1 MNKQIYSDIIK
12 DELAKLKV
20 LINTDNDL
28 NLKDK
33 NIFLEDEMAYLL
45 NCIYDINLV
54 NTNFEISN
62 YPVIDLK
69 DEINRVAVQVTTNT
83 ALSKIQTTLNNFF
96 DKGFE
101 KKFDKLLI
109 VVFEE
114 KNYRGNVNLKKNF
127 DFDEKEH
134 VITYT
139 KLIKIIENLP
149 LSKLE
154 VIYKYIDLSLRKHI
168 YNVDWVINN
177 TKRALNNLDKRYN
190 RKLNVYT
197 DEERKLQNFFML
209 GDCKDKI
216 IKLFNKIIC
225 LIENEDI
232 KTNIILDDVI
242 ENFTKDNLNKLKEN
256 LKTFGTKVID
266 KYESSDERYS
276 RKCMLFEDKYFE
288 LADSL
293 NELEKAYFAKAI
305 VYKGPAGI
313 GKSHTIAS
321 FINERY
327 IKEENPALL
336 VLGQDFGNSD
346 NIEVQF
352 CNMIGS
358 NNDLNEVLYYLNFL
372 GKIRGIIVPI
382 IIDGLNESVDKTIWK
397 KGLPNFI
404 ECISKY
410 DNIKVILS
418 IRDTYFELCTY
429 NGMLDNPNILKYDHY
444 GFNTNRV
451 DAIKEFFDYYNI
463 NMPLFETINNE
474 FENPLFLTTYCFTVS
489 NCHITVG
496 KNEYNNFIEIFDAY
510 IKMINQ
516 KLLEKENLVLS
527 ADIVLEVVDLYIKKW
542 QENKRR
548 LSEKEFLSSLSEI
561 CDLYDIRKV
570 ELLKFLI
577 ENGLFYKERTI
588 NGEVIIFT
596 YERYEKI
603 CFAKRLLSSLDLANA
618 EEELKKSINR
628 GKLMEYV
635 FYDYNNTVFDEG
647 ILEELVNIIQLKYR
661 LDFYSLIEQDKV
673 NDDIKKIYIKNL
685 IWYKEQ
691 YNRDIVINN
700 IKKINQNNEFTNE
713 IIDFFIKA
721 SYLLN
726 NPLNIIYLNQ
736 HLLNYNMAELDYNW
750 SIPVIFYYF
759 NYSREGIDKITEYCL
774 IYGNGYMDNN
784 SKYLVA
790 LLFSWILSSSDRYL
804 RDRSTKALT
813 KVLLNSH
820 DVSIKLLENFEN
832 EEDMYILERIVAAIY
847 GSIIRSE
854 NNSFI
859 NELSQKF
866 YDWIYKRKKT
876 LDNIVIKIY
885 AKKLFAY
892 LKRKFNISLY
902 DNIKNEQKS
911 EWYSSLPTND
921 EIDKYEYDENDNRI
935 YVNYF
940 ITHSMVTEYGRG
952 TCGYGDFGR
961 YVLEGFLHPF
971 EYIVDDVQLLA
982 NVATKRVFELGY
994 NYKLF
999 KEFDENVKKTPAIT
1013 NSCTERI
1020 GKKYQW
1026 IATYELLAKLYDN
1039 FNPSYSI
1046 DYDEIINLDKWKYL
1060 DKNHQETKKISDVKY
1075 VSYDLDEITN
1085 NLLTIDTTYLIFK
1098 NKKQIDSYA
1107 EDYFKNNKFDI
1118 DENTDYSKYVI
1129 KEENGN
1135 KYIALYRKFYVEDR
1149 QSYLKNVDRNSFFIA
1164 CTAIVFK
1171 DKQNLCLSDCNEY
1184 VYGTANEQYNMQL
1197 FDIPY
1202 SSEYEL
1208 SSIIKYQKQNL
1219 ENSYLTCYED
1229 YIYEKIYDNP
1239 TENSCN
1245 ILIPQKWIIEAINL
1259 EHKDE
1264 KTWCNGS
1271 DIVCR
1276 YVDYDNG
1283 NMELL
1288 IKYDDFKDYLVA
1300 NKLQLAWIIYCQKG
1314 HNFRRNVHRVK
1325 LFYDIEKMTF
1335 DEETIDKENLKHVD
1349 SWSIELD

>member
-1 MNKQIYSDIIK
+1 MNEQIYFCVIEE
-12 DELAKLKV
+12 ELAKLKV

-33 NIFLEDEMAYLL
+33 NIFLEDAMAYLL

-69 DEINRVAVQVTTNT
+69 DEVNRVAVQVTTNT
-83 ALSKIQTTLNNFF
+83 TSRKVQKTLDNFF
-96 DKGFE
+96 DKEFE
-101 KKFDKLLI
+101 RKFNKLLI
-109 VVFEE
+109 IVFDD
-114 KNYRGNVNLKKNF
+114 KTYSKNVNLKKKFNF
-127 DFDEKEH
+127 NDKEH
-134 VITYT
+134 VITYD
-139 KLIKIIENLP
+139 KLIKIIKNLP

-154 VIYKYIDLSLRKHI
+154 AIYKYIDLSLRKHV
-168 YNVDWVINN
+168 YNVNWVINN

-209 GDCKDKI
+209 GNCKDKI
-216 IKLFNKIIC
+216 IKVLNKVIC

-232 KTNIILDDVI
+232 KTNITLDDVI

-256 LKTFGTKVID
+256 LKTFGTKVIE
-266 KYESSDERYS
+266 KYESSDKRYG
-276 RKCMLFEDKYFE
+276 RECMLFEDKYSE
-288 LADSL
+288 LMSSL
-293 NELEKAYFAKAI
+293 KKLENAYFAKAI
-305 VYKGPAGI
+305 IYKGSAGI

-327 IKEENPALL
+327 IKEEEPALL

-352 CNMIGS
+352 CKIIGA
-358 NNDLNEVLYYLNFL
+358 NNDLNEVLCYLDFL

-397 KGLPNFI
+397 KGLSNFI
-404 ECISKY
+404 ECILKY
-410 DNIKVILS
+410 ENIKIILS

-429 NGMLDNPNILKYDHY
+429 DGILDNPSILKYDHN
-444 GFNTNRV
+444 GFNTNKV
-451 DAIKEFFDYYNI
+451 DAVKEFFDYYNI

-474 FENPLFLTTYCFTVS
+474 FENPLFLTTYCLTVT
-489 NCHITVG
+489 NCHIKVG
-496 KNEYNNFIEIFDAY
+496 ENEYNNFIEIFDAY
-510 IKMINQ
+510 IEMMNK
-516 KLLEKENLVLS
+516 KFFEKENLS
-527 ADIVLEVVDLYIKKW
+527 ISSDIVSEAINLYIRKW

-548 LSEKEFLSSLSEI
+548 LSEKEFLSSLKEI

-570 ELLKFLI
+570 ELLQFLI

-588 NGEVIIFT
+588 DGEVIMFT

-603 CFAKRLLSSLDLANA
+603 CFAKKLLASFDLTNTD
-618 EEELKKSINR
+618 EELKKSINS

-647 ILEELVNIIQLKYR
+647 ILEELVNIIQLIYGF
-661 LDFYSLIEQDKV
+661 DFYSLIEMDKV

-685 IWYKEQ
+685 IWYKGQ
-691 YNRDIVINN
+691 YNSNIVINN
-700 IKKINQNNEFTNE
+700 IKKINQNNKFTNE
-713 IIDFFIKA
+713 IIDVFIKS

-736 HLLNYNMAELDYNW
+736 YLLKYNMPELDYNW
-750 SIPVIFYYF
+750 SIPIISYYL

-774 IYGNGYMDNN
+774 IYGNGYLDNN

-790 LLFSWILSSSDRYL
+790 LLFSWLLSSSDRYL

-813 KVLLNSH
+813 KVLLDSH
-820 DVSIKLLENFEN
+820 DISIKLLENFKN

-847 GSIIRSE
+847 GSIVRSE

-859 NELSQKF
+859 NELSQKL

-911 EWYSSLPTND
+911 LWYSSLPTND
-921 EIDKYEYDENDNRI
+921 EIDKYEYDENKSRI
-935 YVNYF
+935 YANCF
-940 ITHSMVTEYGRG
+940 ITRSMVTEYGRG

-971 EYIVDDVQLLA
+971 EYIVDNVQLLA

-994 NYKLF
+994 NYELF
-999 KEFDENVKKTPAIT
+999 KEFDENVKKNMGND
-1013 NSCTERI
+1013 NSFTERI

-1060 DKNHQETKKISDVKY
+1060 DKNYKETKKISKVKY
-1075 VSYDLDEITN
+1075 ASYDLDEITN
-1085 NLLTIDTTYLIFK
+1085 NLLTIDTTNLIFK
-1098 NKKQIDSYA
+1098 NKKQPDSVA

-1129 KEENGN
+1129 KEANGN
-1135 KYIALYRKFYVEDR
+1135 KYIALYKRFFVEDR
-1149 QSYLKNVDRNSFFIA
+1149 QSYLKNVDRNSFLIA
-1164 CTAIVFK
+1164 CTAVVFK
-1171 DKQNLCLSDCNEY
+1171 DKQNLHLSDCDEY

-1208 SSIIKYQKQNL
+1208 SSIMRYQNQNL
-1219 ENSYLTCYED
+1219 ESSYLTCYEN
-1229 YIYEKIYDNP
+1229 YIYEKIYDDS

-1264 KTWCNGS
+1264 KTWYKGS
-1271 DIVCR
+1271 NLICH
-1276 YVDYDNG
+1276 YVDYDDG
-1283 NMELL
+1283 NIELL
-1288 IKYDDFKDYLVA
+1288 IKYDDFIDYLAA
-1300 NKLQLAWIIYCQKG
+1300 NKLQLAWIIFCQKG
-1314 HNFRRNVHRVK
+1314 HNFKKNIHRVK
-1325 LFYDIEKMTF
+1325 LFYDMKKKNF
-1335 DEETIDKENLKHVD
+1335 DEETIDKENLEQVD
-1349 SWSIELD
+1349 SSVIEFD